1 MEFSNFFAETFFIR
15 GFLRLLQPDL
25 LVHKQKMLLRAL
37 QRARVGYVQ
46 LRSVSH
52 SQTALAGV
60 VQQFK
65 LADIGEGIAEVEL
78 LKWFVKEGDSI
89 KSFDR
94 ICEVQSDKATVEIT
108 SRYDGKV
115 AAIHHAEGSI
125 VKVGS
130 VLVDIHTAETAQVK
144 LANLGETQTPLLGTA
159 TAEPAVVPFS
169 RDSRIAGDRAQ
180 ATPAV
185 RKIAKEN
192 GIDLNQVAGSGPRGR
207 ILKEDV
213 MRLTSRREGSF
224 SGVPVTAHESSQP
237 QPQATAQAAVPA
249 RKVHHHHHHHQQAL
263 GEDIHVPIRGVQR
276 LMVKS
281 MIAALQVQH
290 LTYCEEVVL
299 DKMVVL
305 RKDLKEIGK
314 ARNVKISYMPIMIK
328 AASVALQQFPMLN
341 ATVSADVSETV
352 HHAHHN
358 IGVAM
363 DTPRGLIVPVI
374 KHVQSK
380 SIFDIAAE
388 LASLQDMA
396 KAGTITE
403 SHLQG
408 GTFTLSNIGS
418 IGGTYAVPVLV
429 VPQVAIGAFGRLQVV
444 PRYVKADG
452 SLASI
457 DEIEDQKLMPKPS
470 TIMNVSWSADHRV
483 VDGATVAKFSN
494 LWKGLLESPQALL
507 AELR

>member
-1 MEFSNFFAETFFIR
+1 MW
-15 GFLRLLQPDL
+15 LRLRSAR
-25 LVHKQKMLLRAL
+25 LLRPPPSSTC
-37 QRARVGYVQ
+37 RAVCSTR
-46 LRSVSH
+46 
-52 SQTALAGV
+52 LAAAGG
-60 VQQFK
+60 VQQFR

-78 LKWFVKEGDSI
+78 LKWFVKEGDNI

-115 AAIHHAEGSI
+115 AVIHHSEGSI

-130 VLVDIHTAETAQVK
+130 VLVDIHTAETTQSKLTNIGEAQTA
-144 LANLGETQTPLLGTA
+144 LQGTP
-159 TAEPAVVPFS
+159 TAEPPSPAFS
-169 RDSRIAGDRAQ
+169 REATLFSTRSAAGGDRAQ

-192 GIDLNQVAGSGPRGR
+192 GLDLNKVVGSGPRGR
-207 ILKEDV
+207 ILKDDVLRLLGSQGGGAGLGGIGSIGGVQVSAAAIPSPSRVTAPPAAIAEDV
-213 MRLTSRREGSF
+213 
-224 SGVPVTAHESSQP
+224 
-237 QPQATAQAAVPA
+237 
-249 RKVHHHHHHHQQAL
+249 
-263 GEDIHVPIRGVQR
+263 HVPIRGVQR

-281 MIAALQVQH
+281 MTAALEVQH

-299 DKMVVL
+299 DKLVQL

-314 ARNVKISYMPIMIK
+314 ARNIKVSYMPIMIK
-328 AASVALQQFPMLN
+328 AASIALAQYPMLN
-341 ATVSADVSETV
+341 ATVAADVSETIY
-352 HHAHHN
+352 HAHHN

-374 KHVQSK
+374 KNVQSK
-380 SIFDIAAE
+380 SIFDIASE
-388 LASLQDMA
+388 LASLQEMA
-396 KAGTITE
+396 KTGTLTE
-403 SHLQG
+403 SQLQG

-444 PRYVKADG
+444 PRYVKPDG
-452 SLASI
+452 SLATSV
-457 DEIEDQKLMPKPS
+457 DEVEDEELLPKP
-470 TIMNVSWSADHRV
+470 TTVMNVSWSADHRV

-494 LWKGLLESPQALL
+494 LWKSLLESPQAML
-507 AELR
+507 AQLR

>member
-1 MEFSNFFAETFFIR
+1 M
-15 GFLRLLQPDL
+15 LRLRRL
-25 LVHKQKMLLRAL
+25 LGP
-37 QRARVGYVQ
+37 ARV
-46 LRSVSH
+46 LSPSCTRFMS
-52 SQTALAGV
+52 AGI
-60 VQQFK
+60 QKFR

-78 LKWFVKEGDSI
+78 LKWFVKEGDTI

-115 AAIHHAEGSI
+115 AAIHHTEGSI

-130 VLVDIHTAETAQVK
+130 VLVDIHTSEVTQSK
-144 LANLGETQTPLLGTA
+144 LANIGTEQTPLQGTP
-159 TAEPAVVPFS
+159 TAEPAVVAFNREASIPSS
-169 RDSRIAGDRAQ
+169 RDGGDRAQ

-185 RKIAKEN
+185 RKIAKEH
-192 GIDLNQVAGSGPRGR
+192 GIDLSKVSGSGPRGR
-207 ILKEDV
+207 ILKDDV
-213 MRLTSRREGSF
+213 LRFASSGAGAAGSHAKP
-224 SGVPVTAHESSQP
+224 STLVPSQHTQQ
-237 QPQATAQAAVPA
+237 QPPKSPTIPSVQSLADDV
-249 RKVHHHHHHHQQAL
+249 R
-263 GEDIHVPIRGVQR
+263 VPIRGVQR

-281 MIAALQVQH
+281 MTAALEVQH
-290 LTYCEEVVL
+290 LTYCEEILL
-299 DKMVVL
+299 DKIVQL

-314 ARNVKISYMPIMIK
+314 QRNVKVSYMPIMIK
-328 AASVALQQFPMLN
+328 AASIALKQFPMLN
-341 ATVSADVSETV
+341 ATVAPDVSEIV
-352 HHAHHN
+352 HHANHN

-374 KHVQSK
+374 KQVQNK
-380 SIFDIAAE
+380 SIFDIAIE

-396 KAGTITE
+396 KAGTLTE
-403 SHLQG
+403 GHLQG

-418 IGGTYAVPVLV
+418 VGGTYAVPVLV

-444 PRYVKADG
+444 PKYIKADG

-457 DEIEDQKLMPKPS
+457 EEIEESNLLPKPS

-494 LWKGLLESPQALL
+494 LWKSLLESPQSML